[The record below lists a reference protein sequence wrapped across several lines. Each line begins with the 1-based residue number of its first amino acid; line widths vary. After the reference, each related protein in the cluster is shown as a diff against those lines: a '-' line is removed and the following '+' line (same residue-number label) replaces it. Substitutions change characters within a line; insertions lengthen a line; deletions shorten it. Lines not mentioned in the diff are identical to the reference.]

1 MYPSIDEINEYFRK
15 DFDKPFIMCEYS
27 HAMGNGPGDLEA
39 YYKVIQKYEG
49 HCGGFVWEWCDHAV
63 ELEKLQMVK
72 CNMDMA
78 EIRAKNSMTEIF
90 VWTVLYIRTGRPM
103 SV

>member
-1 MYPSIDEINEYFRK
+1 
-15 DFDKPFIMCEYS
+15 MCEYS

-63 ELEKLQMVK
+63 ELGKTADGKVQYGYGGDSGEELHDGNFCV
-72 CNMDMA
+72 DGL
-78 EIRAKNSMTEIF
+78 
-90 VWTVLYIRTGRPM
+90 VYPDRTPHVGSKRI
-103 SV
+103 